1 VLTALHF
8 TQHGLRPTAYDSVEH
23 GAWSM
28 ALKLRGHKSIR
39 YRFYSRIE

>member
-1 VLTALHF
+1 MLTALHF

-28 ALKLRGHKSIR
+28 EHGVEIKRAQKHKIS
-39 YRFYSRIE
+39 FL